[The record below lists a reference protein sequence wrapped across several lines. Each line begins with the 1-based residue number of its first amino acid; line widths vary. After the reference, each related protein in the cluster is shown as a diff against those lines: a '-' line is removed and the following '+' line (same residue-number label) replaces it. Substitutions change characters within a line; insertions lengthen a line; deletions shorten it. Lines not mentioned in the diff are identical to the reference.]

1 MQQTHPIQ
9 KAKNI
14 YHLFQ
19 AVYANYKYDFP
30 AKDLKVLGVTG
41 TDGKTTTTMMLYH
54 VLKNSGLNV
63 GYISTTGAKIGDKDL
78 DTGLHVTTPDPW
90 MVPKYL
96 RQMVEEGV
104 THVVLESTSNGL
116 QQNRLWGVGFDGGII
131 TNIKS
136 DHLDYHGTWE
146 NYAKAKFELVMKLK
160 PKTTLVINKED
171 EKSYN
176 WLKEEI
182 LRQRL
187 NIKVEEV
194 DKSKVDD
201 IEFSVK
207 GIKYDFLGKK
217 FELPIIG
224 KYNLENSLGAVL
236 LLKEFVPL
244 EDISKHLKTFKPPKG
259 RMEVIQTEPFTVII
273 DFAHTPN
280 SLESALKSLKEIKQ
294 SSQKIITVFGCAGM
308 RDKERRKMGEVSAR
322 LSDITILTA
331 EDPRDE
337 KLYDVNNQ
345 ILEYAKESK
354 GKLVNRF
361 EDSEHYKVE
370 KLEEIKSEMTKTSS
384 QGYKPFF
391 AFDADD
397 ITSRKDAISLAVKL
411 AKKGDIVYLTGK
423 AHEESLA
430 FGIEQVEY
438 PWSEHEVVRE
448 ALKSLNQ

>member
-19 AVYANYKYDFP
+19 SVYANYKYDFP

-54 VLKNSGLNV
+54 VLKNTGLNV

-171 EKSYN
+171 EKSYT
-176 WLKEEI
+176 WLKEQISHEK
-182 LRQRL
+182 L

-194 DKSKVDD
+194 DKSKVENV
-201 IEFSVK
+201 EFSVK
-207 GIKYDFLGKK
+207 GLKYSFLGEK

-224 KYNLENSLGAVL
+224 KYNLENSLGAIL
-236 LLKEFVPL
+236 LLKEFVSL
-244 EDISKHLKTFKPPKG
+244 ENISEHLKTFSPPKG
-259 RMEVIQTEPFTVII
+259 RMEVIQNEPFTIII

-280 SLESALKSLKEIKQ
+280 SLESALKSLNEMKK
-294 SSQKIITVFGCAGM
+294 SDQKIITVFGCAAM

-322 LSDITILTA
+322 LSDVTILTA

-337 KLYDVNNQ
+337 KLFDINNE
-345 ILEYAKESK
+345 ILEYAKQSK
-354 GKLVNRF
+354 GKLVKRF
-361 EDSEHYKVE
+361 KNTEQYEIE
-370 KLEEIKSEMTKTSS
+370 KLEEIKSEITKIVDE
-384 QGYKPFF
+384 GYSPFI
-391 AFDADD
+391 AFNADD
-397 ITSRKDAISLAVKL
+397 VTSRKDAISLAIRI
-411 AKKGDIVYLTGK
+411 ADKGDIVYLTGK

-430 FGIEQVEY
+430 FGADQVEY
-438 PWSEHEVVRE
+438 PWSEHEVVNE
-448 ALKSLNQ
+448 ALEKLNQ